1 MFTTDIPSATRSRT
15 RRRVAIGAATVTA
28 AAGLTGLGIAQ
39 AAPSSAATSCPTV
52 DWGSLQ
58 KSSASTTTHPVT
70 DIRAGRHA
78 CFDRMVVDLGRSGA
92 RTVGYKATYVSS
104 VKAPGSGQKVPVRG
118 GADIRLVIN
127 APVHDRAGHL
137 TYHPNNPRQLV
148 KVKGYNTFRQVALA
162 GSFEGRTT
170 IALGVRAR
178 LPMRIFVLHDA
189 DGAQRLVVD
198 VRHHW

>member
-1 MFTTDIPSATRSRT
+1 MFTTDIPSGTRSRT
-15 RRRVAIGAATVTA
+15 RRRVAIAAATVTA

-52 DWGSLQ
+52 PWGSLQ
-58 KSSASTTTHPVT
+58 KSSAPMTTHPVT
-70 DIRAGRHA
+70 GVRSGRHA
-78 CFDRMVVDLGRSGA
+78 CFDRLVIDLGRSGSH
-92 RTVGYKATYVSS
+92 TVGYKATYVAS
-104 VKAPGSGQKVPVRG
+104 VKAPGSGKKVPVRG
-118 GADIRLVIN
+118 GADIRLIVG
-127 APVHDRAGHL
+127 APVHNLAGRV
-137 TYHPNNPRQLV
+137 TYHPKTPRELV

-178 LPMRIFVLHDA
+178 LPMRVLVLHDPS
-189 DGAQRLVVD
+189 GSQRLVID